1 MDGLQELSD
10 EIYSAHAHIPAANE
24 GVEEPASARTEK
36 LAHALRLVPHLR
48 SDHVLEVY
56 SGGRARACALTV
68 HTAARRT
75 TRMSERSL
83 LGGVLQHDRARA
95 WVRCRCVL
103 AGACDWPR
111 RRKAHRAMTVA
122 TTLSRQ
128 LSARR
133 PRLLLTNSQWVTAIS
148 GFGSLKTCIRPSW
161 HAPDRSGRRP
171 RSHGMTLERS
181 GPLYRGISM

>member
-1 MDGLQELSD
+1 MSMDGLQELSD

-95 WVRCRCVL
+95 WVRCRRVL

-128 LSARR
+128 LLPRR
-133 PRLLLTNSQWVTAIS
+133 PRRMVTNPQWVTAIS
-148 GFGSLKTCIRPSW
+148 GFGDLKTCIRS
-161 HAPDRSGRRP
+161 S
-171 RSHGMTLERS
+171 
-181 GPLYRGISM
+181 

>member
-10 EIYSAHAHIPAANE
+10 EICSAHAHIPAANE

-95 WVRCRCVL
+95 WVRCRRVL

-111 RRKAHRAMTVA
+111 RRNTHRAMTVA

-128 LSARR
+128 LLCRR
-133 PRLLLTNSQWVTAIS
+133 PRLHITNRSVGHS
-148 GFGSLKTCIRPSW
+148 YFGLWSVKTCIRPSW